1 MWSMTNLELVQETF
15 KKYGIKFHKLVEGD
29 STYIMPFKDKD
40 VDGHI
45 HVEGYGL
52 AKLVKSGQFSN
63 FMEFYKGD
71 IASY

>member
-1 MWSMTNLELVQETF
+1 MNNLELVQETF

-40 VDGHI
+40 IDGHI
-45 HVEGYGL
+45 YVEGYGL
-52 AKLVKSGQFSN
+52 IELTKSCQFSKY
-63 FMEFYKGD
+63 MEFYKND

>member
-1 MWSMTNLELVQETF
+1 
-15 KKYGIKFHKLVEGD
+15 
-29 STYIMPFKDKD
+29 MPFKDKD

-45 HVEGYGL
+45 YVEGYGL

>member
-1 MWSMTNLELVQETF
+1 
-15 KKYGIKFHKLVEGD
+15 
-29 STYIMPFKDKD
+29 
-40 VDGHI
+40 
-45 HVEGYGL
+45 L